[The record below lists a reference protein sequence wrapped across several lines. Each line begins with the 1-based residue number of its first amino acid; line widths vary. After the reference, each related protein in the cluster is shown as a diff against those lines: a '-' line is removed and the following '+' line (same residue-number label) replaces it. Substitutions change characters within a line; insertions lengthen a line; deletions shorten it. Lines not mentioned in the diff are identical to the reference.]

1 MLGKL
6 RANGHGF
13 FIILPDL
20 PSRDPPYLPGLCYKK
35 SRGLLS
41 RVAESNESGRWVFES
56 TRLFSSREGE
66 KIEEW
71 SCPVNCLDTFTV
83 SVEFVEN
90 VDRFIDIM
98 DEISNGGF
106 LRGEESELAGDWVEF
121 DWLKAKGYYSIEA
134 FIVNRLEVG
143 LRLAWLNCNN
153 GKKRGVKLKEKL
165 NAAGMAANVYWRKK
179 GCVDWWMNLD
189 DAMRRKVLTVI
200 LGKAAKS
207 LVLSRNPVIL
217 TFQTHEVLKEASNAL
232 EDGMW
237 LFNAGMKQSSRF
249 YHSKSLQRTI
259 STLSVDVE
267 CGLAI
272 SPASLSGIPASLA
285 TVFSG
290 LFVLQD
296 ITTMVLSS
304 QHNEYDIEKIFF
316 SSLRFVSTT
325 TDCLLRKLRGLL
337 MVVSLDC
344 TKLELFGEGNFKSSP
359 NKSKEKPS
367 TIGRRKKCRACSTKR
382 QNPLPKSALDELSLD
397 KLPKD
402 PEGALTDTEKVDLMG
417 SDKVPGISNG
427 KDINRETSTSEMEMV
442 VCHQEHARALVAGKG
457 RTNARK
463 TKTVKNKNKNCTYN
477 NPVPVKD
484 PKVSVLETSSSISL
498 QDEVEKYDK
507 LSAQNV
513 SVDNSTCSNVL
524 ASNQSS
530 CTSASVPAR
539 EGIATQSTQED
550 CVVNSVNSECRRFSN
565 GRIDNQTQHFLQETT
580 DSKVECNIISPDMPA
595 RDLDNAFG
603 NSISGINFQNSF
615 HESET
620 GAISVLPD
628 KGIEALEIKKESAV
642 TQDQRNESFFGT
654 ALKSSLECPSYEWP
668 TIAPVYFPSI
678 SSHLLPATDRL
689 HLDVGHNW
697 HNHVRQPFVP
707 TLHQARNH
715 PFDGGCNQIL
725 SQPLPMSLDWPP
737 MVQNVSGIA
746 PSVTCNYDS
755 GFISSR
761 QSGFQQNFATKG
773 MQFNAKTSD
782 DEGKC
787 SGDFMDLPEPT
798 TTQEQGDECDSH
810 WLSEEELEVHT
821 VSGIDY
827 NQYFGGGVMYW
838 NTSDHPG
845 TGFSRPPSLSSDDSS
860 WAWHEADIKRAV
872 DDMVAFSSSYSTNGL
887 TSPTAASFCSPFD
900 PLGPGHQAFSYVV
913 PGNEVPGKVLHSS
926 STTTDVA
933 TEEEISGSFASLSG
947 DVDSKALDTL
957 PCPILRPIIIPNL
970 SRERSRSD
978 FKRSH
983 EHKSPC
989 VPPSRREQ
997 PRIKRPPSPVVLCV
1011 PRAPRPPPP
1020 SPVSDSRKTR
1030 GFPTVRSGSSSPRHW
1045 GVRGWYHEGT
1055 TSEEGC
1061 VRMDGSEVVWPSW
1074 RNKNLSAHPMIQPLS
1089 GALLQDHLIAIS
1101 QLARDQEHPD
1111 VAFPLQPLE
1120 VQNCPTR
1127 KASLSLM
1134 HSLLHEE
1141 IDSFCKQV
1149 AAENTARKPYINWAV
1164 KRVTR
1169 SLQVLW
1175 PRSRTNIFGS
1185 NATGLSLPSS
1195 DVDLVVCL
1203 PPVRNLEPIKEAGIL
1218 EGRNGIKET
1227 CLQIPIIMLVVEVP
1241 HDLIASAASSVQS
1254 PKEDAAHTTLKHDN
1268 HVHSDMVALDD
1279 SASPKCSH
1287 TSSDNI
1293 KAATS
1298 VRLDISFKS
1307 PSHTGLQTTDLVKE
1321 LTEQF
1326 PASTP
1331 LALVLKQ
1338 FLADR
1343 SLDQSYSGG
1352 LSSYCLNYG
1361 RLLMDFLYFFGNV
1374 FDPRQMR
1381 ISVQGSGVY
1390 IKRER
1395 GYSEDGDKAG
1405 RKPLPYLGILPVSFL
1420 VDFYLPEGVHSVK
1433 LPYCVSS
1440 FYIQTS
1446 TRKTSF
1452 LGAAYSIVASCLCFG
1467 EAKVLED
1474 KPDCLDISGLDS
1486 INMHMHIFLTDV
1498 ENHFG
1503 WGICY
1508 TELGGLDLFH

>member
-207 LVLSRNPVIL
+207 LVLSRNP
-217 TFQTHEVLKEASNAL
+217 THEVLKEASNAL

-397 KLPKD
+397 KPPKD

-1420 VDFYLPEGVHSVK
+1420 VDFCLPEGVHSVK

-1452 LGAAYSIVASCLCFG
+1452 LGAAYSIVASCLCF
-1467 EAKVLED
+1467 AKVLED

-1486 INMHMHIFLTDV
+1486 INMHMHIF
-1498 ENHFG
+1498 
-1503 WGICY
+1503 
-1508 TELGGLDLFH
+1508 

>member
-207 LVLSRNPVIL
+207 LVLSRNP
-217 TFQTHEVLKEASNAL
+217 THEVLKEASNAL

>member
-207 LVLSRNPVIL
+207 LVLSRNP
-217 TFQTHEVLKEASNAL
+217 THEVLKEASNAL

-1352 LSSYCLNYG
+1352 LSSYCL
-1361 RLLMDFLYFFGNV
+1361 V
-1374 FDPRQMR
+1374 SHSAVP
-1381 ISVQGSGVY
+1381 IST
-1390 IKRER
+1390 
-1395 GYSEDGDKAG
+1395 
-1405 RKPLPYLGILPVSFL
+1405 PY
-1420 VDFYLPEGVHSVK
+1420 
-1433 LPYCVSS
+1433 
-1440 FYIQTS
+1440 
-1446 TRKTSF
+1446 
-1452 LGAAYSIVASCLCFG
+1452 VAC
-1467 EAKVLED
+1467 
-1474 KPDCLDISGLDS
+1474 
-1486 INMHMHIFLTDV
+1486 
-1498 ENHFG
+1498 
-1503 WGICY
+1503 
-1508 TELGGLDLFH
+1508 